1 LATIRT
7 TTTTLGAIKLRAHLF
22 LVDLA
27 ILVFVEGSQCLG
39 GVLQLIS
46 TQGTVFIRVNRLHH
60 RIGGAKS
67 ATTARS
73 TTITGPTGPAAFTA
87 ASTTITGPTGP
98 AAFTAASTG
107 PAALSPA
114 KLFAEKSL
122 NLLARRALVLI
133 ELAITVLVEL
143 LDHSLADILA
153 TATSAFTAASTL
165 SGAASAALSRAFL
178 SL

>member
-67 ATTARS
+67 ATTAR
-73 TTITGPTGPAAFTA
+73 
-87 ASTTITGPTGP
+87 STTITGPTGP

>member
-27 ILVFVEGSQCLG
+27 ILVFVEGSQRLG

-67 ATTARS
+67 
-73 TTITGPTGPAAFTA
+73 TTITGTIGPAAFTA
-87 ASTTITGPTGP
+87 ASTLSGAAWP
-98 AAFTAASTG
+98 AAFTAASAW

-153 TATSAFTAASTL
+153 TATSAL
-165 SGAASAALSRAFL
+165 PGAASAALSRAFL

>member
-27 ILVFVEGSQCLG
+27 ILVFVEGSQRLG

-67 ATTARS
+67 ATTTKS
-73 TTITGPTGPAAFTA
+73 TTITGTALSGTPGSSAFTAASTWPAAFTA
-87 ASTTITGPTGP
+87 ASAWP
-98 AAFTAASTG
+98 AV
-107 PAALSPA
+107 LSPA

-122 NLLARRALVLI
+122 NLLARGALVLI

-143 LDHSLADILA
+143 LDHGFADILA
-153 TATSAFTAASTL
+153 TATSAFTATSAL
-165 SGAASAALSRAFL
+165 PGAASAALSRAFL